1 MQKFGDLSPVIP
13 DHMLNPEEEGSFE
26 LRKTRKKLIFNGLQL
41 SKEDQS
47 DTLSSATLIHPN
59 LLRGSKD

>member
-13 DHMLNPEEEGSFE
+13 DHMLNPEEGSFE
-26 LRKTRKKLIFNGLQL
+26 IRKTRKKLIFNGLQL

-47 DTLSSATLIHPN
+47 DTLSSAILIQPN
-59 LLRGSKD
+59 LLKGSKD